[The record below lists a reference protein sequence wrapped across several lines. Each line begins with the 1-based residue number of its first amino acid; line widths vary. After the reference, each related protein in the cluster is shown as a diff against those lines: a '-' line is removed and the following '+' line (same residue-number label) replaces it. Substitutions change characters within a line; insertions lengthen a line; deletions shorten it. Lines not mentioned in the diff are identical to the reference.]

1 MKIDIYLNN
10 DRNYSCSNLII
21 GKTYE
26 NEATKLWFMLDEKM
40 YDKDFYLE
48 FEKIDGTKFSTPK
61 LEIQEEIIESEAE
74 KLTIKYVEYAIPN
87 SLLDIAGDLKVEV
100 VLRKDGTVFK
110 TYTIK
115 FTILNSINA
124 SEDMPNQYPDFISE
138 AQQVIDLVKTDGTGE
153 KYLSDNGTYKEVSG
167 GTTDY
172 NNLSNKPIK
181 YLTGTEETPIYFN
194 NLETGLYIFNGTC
207 QPYKDADLT
216 GFANNI
222 FAQVLK
228 TDEYI
233 SLMYDDLTNNEIEY
247 FKVMIDGSSY
257 ESKSYN
263 LNDLKPKEKIITSD
277 RTTISTRLY
286 DNYNYQVSS
295 VPTRILL
302 NFDESKTAGFRCTF
316 VFKTGDT
323 VPQFQCNYDIKWHG
337 DSVEDNK
344 FTIKSNKSYTL
355 EFWQDVNCF
364 NANVREV

>member
-124 SEDMPNQYPDFISE
+124 SEDMPEEYPDFISE
-138 AQQVIDLVKTDGTGE
+138 AQKVIDLIKIDGNGE
-153 KYLSDNGTYKEVSG
+153 RYLSDDGTYKKS
-167 GTTDY
+167 
-172 NNLSNKPIK
+172 IRWFR
-181 YLTGTEETPIYFN
+181 IY
-194 NLETGLYIFNGTC
+194 
-207 QPYKDADLT
+207 
-216 GFANNI
+216 
-222 FAQVLK
+222 
-228 TDEYI
+228 
-233 SLMYDDLTNNEIEY
+233 
-247 FKVMIDGSSY
+247 
-257 ESKSYN
+257 
-263 LNDLKPKEKIITSD
+263 
-277 RTTISTRLY
+277 R
-286 DNYNYQVSS
+286 
-295 VPTRILL
+295 
-302 NFDESKTAGFRCTF
+302 
-316 VFKTGDT
+316 
-323 VPQFQCNYDIKWHG
+323 
-337 DSVEDNK
+337 
-344 FTIKSNKSYTL
+344 
-355 EFWQDVNCF
+355 
-364 NANVREV
+364 